1 MNLLDHRVTPPAV
14 AFAAVAELAGRAGA
28 RVEASEIVGLVPA
41 AALAGVDPAD
51 LRLRG
56 DVSELLL
63 ENRLARAMDSQLEE
77 TPMSPQHRLG
87 EHGWLDAY
95 AAPTVTPGGGSA
107 SAVAGALG
115 CALLAMAARIGA
127 RKAEPEAA
135 ATLDRLAGDADRLRA
150 DLVEQERTDAGAYER
165 MVATVRAARATEGDP
180 GATRAAEAARAD
192 ATEVPLA
199 TAELAAEGLRLA
211 TELAGMAMTRTASDQ
226 LVAAHLLRAGL
237 EGGLSTVTFNLR
249 RMAPGP
255 VRDDLSARAGRL
267 EDARRAATDLTGR
280 LATMVGEP

>member
-1 MNLLDHRVTPPAV
+1 
-14 AFAAVAELAGRAGA
+14 
-28 RVEASEIVGLVPA
+28 
-41 AALAGVDPAD
+41 
-51 LRLRG
+51 
-56 DVSELLL
+56 
-63 ENRLARAMDSQLEE
+63 
-77 TPMSPQHRLG
+77 MSPQHRLG

-127 RKAEPEAA
+127 RKAEPDGAGR
-135 ATLDRLAGDADRLRA
+135 LDRLAEEADRLRA
-150 DLVEQERTDAGAYER
+150 TLVEQERTDAGVYER

-199 TAELAAEGLRLA
+199 TAELAADGLRLSA
-211 TELAGMAMTRTASDQ
+211 ELADMALTRTASDQ

-237 EGGLSTVTFNLR
+237 EGGLSTVAFNLR
-249 RMAPGP
+249 RMAAGP
-255 VRDDLSARAGRL
+255 VREDLTTRAGRL
-267 EDARRAATDLTGR
+267 EAARQAAADLIER
-280 LATMVGEP
+280 LAAMVQRP

>member
-1 MNLLDHRVTPPAV
+1 
-14 AFAAVAELAGRAGA
+14 
-28 RVEASEIVGLVPA
+28 
-41 AALAGVDPAD
+41 
-51 LRLRG
+51 
-56 DVSELLL
+56 
-63 ENRLARAMDSQLEE
+63 
-77 TPMSPQHRLG
+77 MSPQHRLG

-135 ATLDRLAGDADRLRA
+135 GALDRLAGEADRLRA

-199 TAELAAEGLRLA
+199 TAELAAAGLRLA

-237 EGGLSTVTFNLR
+237 EGGLSTVAFNLR
-249 RMAPGP
+249 RMAAGP
-255 VRDDLSARAGRL
+255 VRDDLAARAGRL
-267 EDARRAATDLTGR
+267 GEARRAAVSLTDR
-280 LATMVGEP
+280 LAAMVEEP

>member
-1 MNLLDHRVTPPAV
+1 
-14 AFAAVAELAGRAGA
+14 
-28 RVEASEIVGLVPA
+28 
-41 AALAGVDPAD
+41 
-51 LRLRG
+51 
-56 DVSELLL
+56 
-63 ENRLARAMDSQLEE
+63 
-77 TPMSPQHRLG
+77 MSPQHRLG

-127 RKAEPEAA
+127 QGRAGGGRDAGPAGRRGGPAA
-135 ATLDRLAGDADRLRA
+135 GRPGRAGADRR
-150 DLVEQERTDAGAYER
+150 RR
-165 MVATVRAARATEGDP
+165 VRAHGGHRPRRPGHRGRP

-249 RMAPGP
+249 RMARARSATTCRPGP
-255 VRDDLSARAGRL
+255 AAWRMPAGRPPTSPAGWPRWSSSH
-267 EDARRAATDLTGR
+267 DFPATRRSTHTPLR
-280 LATMVGEP
+280 SPGEE